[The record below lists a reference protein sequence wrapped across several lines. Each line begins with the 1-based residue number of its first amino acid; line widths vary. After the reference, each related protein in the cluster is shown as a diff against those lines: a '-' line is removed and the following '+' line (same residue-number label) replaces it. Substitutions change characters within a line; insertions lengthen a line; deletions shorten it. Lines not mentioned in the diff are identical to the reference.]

1 MFSPHSP
8 ENDLVVPDSR
18 LMVSFLAD
26 WQMCWSGTLPFVSSS
41 FTTVIGFA
49 GQ

>member
-18 LMVSFLAD
+18 LMVTFLAD
-26 WQMCWSGTLPFVSSS
+26 WQMCWSGTPPLVFSS
-41 FTTVIGFA
+41 FTTIIGFA
-49 GQ
+49 GL